1 MGQLKKLLKDFGEN
15 GLTDKV
21 NEKGVPVQF
30 VKIACSILSGCI
42 EVVGQDH
49 NATTKIVRVI
59 PTTVEIYCH
68 DENDSG
74 EKDRIVYHKNAKN
87 DKSDKPYFSIGLLHN
102 HVSGID
108 ITFESSKHRLR
119 SSALIRGFRIENVNS
134 NVLGMKIDKE
144 DDMSTHL
151 YEALFS
157 QFNIFDGFSIHW
169 IDDYKKVNEN
179 DIVPQVRK
187 NVAEYEDKDGKYEK
201 KKPQDY
207 PESVKTENGN
217 YVQDMRLWSFTS
229 EKGNE
234 N

>member
-1 MGQLKKLLKDFGEN
+1 MEDSKKLKELLEDFSKN
-15 GLTDKV
+15 GLTGKV

-30 VKIACSILSGCI
+30 VEIACSILSGCI
-42 EVVGQDH
+42 EVVGRDE
-49 NATTKIVRVI
+49 NAAKKVVRVM

-74 EKDRIVYHKNAKN
+74 EKDRIVYHKNAKKS
-87 DKSDKPYFSIGLLHN
+87 KSDNPYFSIGILHN

-108 ITFESSKHRLR
+108 ITFESSNHRLR

-134 NVLGMKIDKE
+134 NVLGLISDKE
-144 DDMSTHL
+144 DDKSTHL

-169 IDDYKKVNEN
+169 VDNCKELNEN
-179 DIVPQVRK
+179 DITFKVRK
-187 NVAEYEDKDGKYEK
+187 NVAEYENDV
-201 KKPQDY
+201 KKP
-207 PESVKTENGN
+207 PKNNPGEVKTEDGN
-217 YVQDMRLWSFTS
+217 HVQDMRLWGFTS
-229 EKGNE
+229 EKGNG

>member
-21 NEKGVPVQF
+21 NEKGVPAQF
-30 VKIACSILSGCI
+30 VDIACSILSGCI
-42 EVVGQDH
+42 EVVGQDQ

-74 EKDRIVYHKNAKN
+74 VKDQIVYHKNAKN
-87 DKSDKPYFSIGLLHN
+87 AKTDKPYFSIGILHN

-157 QFNIFDGFSIHW
+157 QFNIIDGFSIHW
-169 IDDYKKVNEN
+169 IDDYKKLNEN
-179 DIVPQVRK
+179 DIIPKVRK
-187 NVAEYEDKDGKYEK
+187 NVAEYDDDNK
-201 KKPQDY
+201 KKKSKKY
-207 PESVKTENGN
+207 PGEDTTKNGE
-217 YVQDMRLWSFTS
+217 YVQDKRLWSFTS
-229 EKGNE
+229 EKGNG

>member
-1 MGQLKKLLKDFGEN
+1 MGELKKLLKDFGEN

-21 NEKGVPVQF
+21 NENGVPGQF
-30 VKIACSILSGCI
+30 VEIACSILSGCFEI
-42 EVVGQDH
+42 VGQDQ
-49 NATTKIVRVI
+49 NAATKIVRVI

-87 DKSDKPYFSIGLLHN
+87 AKTDKPYFSIGLLHN

-134 NVLGMKIDKE
+134 NILGINIGKEEDK
-144 DDMSTHL
+144 STHL

-169 IDDYKKVNEN
+169 IDDYKKVNES
-179 DIVPQVRK
+179 DITPNVRK
-187 NVAEYEDKDGKYEK
+187 NVAEYENKDGKYEK
-201 KKPQDY
+201 KKLKDY
-207 PESVKTENGN
+207 PGKDKTENGE

-229 EKGNE
+229 EKGNK